1 MNQFADIPFGDNFQ
15 FAAHIQDVVF
25 SSVELGILA
34 STGNGTVHQAL
45 DAALL
50 RAQAAGVAVVRAT
63 RCTQGRIL
71 PTAASTLPSADGL
84 SPVKARVAM
93 VLELMAADCRAA
105 A

>member
-1 MNQFADIPFGDNFQ
+1 MSHAGASG
-15 FAAHIQDVVF
+15 AAVDALLLAPAAPTPALRGLVV
-25 SSVELGILA
+25 A

-50 RAQAAGVAVVRAT
+50 RAQAAGVAVVRGT

-93 VLELMAADCRAA
+93 LLFMMAAAYQVEA
-105 A
+105 